1 MFVSMYVDICY
12 YEVMKSI
19 IVAYSTNRV
28 IGSENAIPW
37 QGRMPA
43 DMKHFKDLTVGK
55 TVVMGRRTFESIG
68 RPLPLRQNIV
78 LSRQDVAFDN
88 VKVVSSLAQA
98 YEVANSEV
106 CIIGGAEIY
115 KAGLSD
121 ADVIHAT
128 EIHAS
133 IPGTVYFPE
142 LPHEWREVSREDH
155 MADEKNAYDYSFV
168 TYTKQR

>member
-1 MFVSMYVDICY
+1 
-12 YEVMKSI
+12 MKSM
-19 IVAYSTNRV
+19 IVAYSANRV
-28 IGSENAIPW
+28 IGSENSIPW
-37 QGRMPA
+37 QGKMPA

-78 LSRQDVAFDN
+78 LSRQDVSLED
-88 VKVVSSLAQA
+88 VKVVSSLTEA
-98 YEVANSEV
+98 YEEANSEV

-115 KAGLSD
+115 KMGLAH
-121 ADVIHAT
+121 ADIIYAT

-142 LPHEWREVSREDH
+142 LLDGWREVSREDH
-155 MADEKNAYDYSFV
+155 MADEKNVYDYSFV
-168 TYTKQR
+168 TYARQR